1 MVIKVYNNTIMAP
14 VKCGSRFLDKV
25 WEDERVEFI
34 HYEFLKFPKVKYVVI
49 RDPLSHLVSA
59 LHTETVGYINEFG
72 RKDDFY
78 HQLNDFISD
87 GGATHWCV
95 PFYEYLYYYKNRYG
109 DDIKVIKLE
118 NLTDLLRSVGHDLEY
133 VPEEYH
139 FKKYEKWWTKDE
151 LFKILTEMYPKEIEW
166 LLDKVNI
173 QNKFYQ
179 KLINN
184 EIDINSKGSLI

>member
-1 MVIKVYNNTIMAP
+1 MVIKVYDNTIMAP

-25 WEDERVEFI
+25 WEDKRVEFI
-34 HYEFLKFPKVKYVVI
+34 HYEFLKFPKVKYIVI
-49 RDPLSHLVSA
+49 RDPMSHLVTA

-72 RKDDFY
+72 RRDDFY
-78 HQLNDFISD
+78 HQLNDFVSD

-109 DDIKVIKLE
+109 NDIEVIKLE
-118 NLTDLLRSVGHDLEY
+118 NLTDLLKGMGHDLEY
-133 VPEEYH
+133 TPEEYN
-139 FKKYEKWWTKDE
+139 FKKYEKWWPKDE
-151 LFKILTEMYPKEIEW
+151 LFKMLTEMYPNEIEW
-166 LLDKVNI
+166 LLDKVNL

-184 EIDINSKGSLI
+184 EIDINSKGNLI